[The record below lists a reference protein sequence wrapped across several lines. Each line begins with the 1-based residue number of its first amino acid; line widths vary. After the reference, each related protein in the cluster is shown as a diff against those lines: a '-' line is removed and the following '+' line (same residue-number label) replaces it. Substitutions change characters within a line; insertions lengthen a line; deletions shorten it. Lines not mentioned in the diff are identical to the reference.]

1 MSLFLKLV
9 HGKADGYFTCCKST
23 AAAYGGPKPLWCFL
37 YGRCLTG
44 IVDSGTDSYTQ
55 LTLWTDC

>member
-9 HGKADGYFTCCKST
+9 NGKADGYFTCCKST

-44 IVDSGTDSYTQ
+44 VVDSGAESYT
-55 LTLWTDC
+55 